1 MTNATNELKV
11 VTKGR
16 LNLFGPE
23 DKFDFDDDEAQE
35 FEDEEMKQEIS
46 MEPSSPRPFT
56 RLRKI
61 PSMIENEDAII
72 LIETDETNFEYY
84 NPPSEHP
91 VEVVDDIPS

>member
-46 MEPSSPRPFT
+46 MEPSSPRPFA

-84 NPPSEHP
+84 NPPSEHH
-91 VEVVDDIPS
+91 VVVDVDIPS